1 MRTRESQRIDLRLE
15 SHRTAAWLY
24 PGDRSQRPLLMVHG
38 FRGDHHGM
46 DLIAGSITDREV
58 VVPDLPGFG
67 LTAPLESGSSLP
79 AFVDY
84 LLALRAEVGR
94 QRGAT
99 PILVGHS
106 FGSILVSHLVAT
118 HRDLVDELV
127 LINPIT
133 SPALEG
139 PARFLTAVTRAY
151 YALGARLPERAGRAL
166 LSNLLIVRAMSVAMA
181 TTRDPGLRRY
191 IHDQHGRHFSS
202 FADRQSLSEAFA
214 TSVAHTVTEVADHL
228 TMPTLV
234 IAGDKDAIA
243 PIGPTR
249 AFVAELSDAEFVEL
263 GGVGHLVH
271 YERSVEAASA
281 IMEFCHQR
289 IDER

>member
-1 MRTRESQRIDLRLE
+1 MRVRPSQRIDFRQNG
-15 SHRTAAWLY
+15 HTTASWVY
-24 PGDRSQRPLLMVHG
+24 PGNPQLRPLLMVHG

-58 VVPDLPGFG
+58 IVPDLPGFG
-67 LTAPLESGSSLP
+67 VTPPLDTGSSLTS
-79 AFVDY
+79 FVDY
-84 LLALRAEVGR
+84 LQDLRTEIGR
-94 QRGAT
+94 QQGMM

-106 FGSILVSHLVAT
+106 FGSILVSHLAAT
-118 HRDLVDELV
+118 VPETVTELV

-133 SPALEG
+133 RPALEG
-139 PARFLTAVTRAY
+139 PARFLTAATRAY

-166 LSNLLIVRAMSVAMA
+166 LSNPVIVRAMSIAMA

-191 IHDQHGRHFSS
+191 IHDQHARHFSS
-202 FADRQSLSEAFA
+202 FSNRQSLSEAFA

-228 TMPTLV
+228 DMPTLV
-234 IAGDKDAIA
+234 IAGDEDAIA

-249 AFVAELSDAEFVEL
+249 AFADTLTDVEFVEL

-271 YERSVEAASA
+271 YERSEEAASA
-281 IMEFCHQR
+281 IMDFCHRR
-289 IDER
+289 IDT

>member
-1 MRTRESQRIDLRLE
+1 MRTRQSQRSDIQLG
-15 SHRTAAWLY
+15 SHSTAAWIY
-24 PGDRSQRPLLMVHG
+24 RGDPHQRPLLMVHG

-58 VVPDLPGFG
+58 IVPDLPGFG
-67 LTAPLESGSSLP
+67 LTAALDAGSSLS
-79 AFVDY
+79 AFVDH
-84 LLALRAEVGR
+84 LVALRAELAR
-94 QRGAT
+94 QRGVT

-106 FGSILVSHLVAT
+106 FGSILVSHLAAS
-118 HRDLVDELV
+118 HRDSVDELV

-151 YALGARLPERAGRAL
+151 YALGARLPERAGRSL
-166 LSNLLIVRAMSVAMA
+166 LSNPVIVRAMSVAMA
-181 TTRDPGLRRY
+181 TTHDPGLRRY
-191 IHDQHGRHFSS
+191 IHDQHGKHFSS

-214 TSVAHTVTEVADHL
+214 TSVAHTVTEVADHM

-243 PIGPTR
+243 PIEPTR
-249 AFVAELSDAEFVEL
+249 EFVAELADVEFVEL

-281 IMEFCHQR
+281 IMDFCHR
-289 IDER
+289 RL

>member
-1 MRTRESQRIDLRLE
+1 
-15 SHRTAAWLY
+15 
-24 PGDRSQRPLLMVHG
+24 
-38 FRGDHHGM
+38 M

-67 LTAPLESGSSLP
+67 LTAPLDSGSSLS
-79 AFVDY
+79 AFVDH

-94 QRGAT
+94 QWGVT

-106 FGSILVSHLVAT
+106 FGSILVSHLAAS
-118 HRDLVDELV
+118 HRDVVDELV

-139 PARFLTAVTRAY
+139 PARFLTAVTRVY

-166 LSNLLIVRAMSVAMA
+166 LSNPVIVRAMSVAMA
-181 TTRDPGLRRY
+181 TTGDPGLRSY
-191 IHDQHGRHFSS
+191 IHDQHARHFSS
-202 FADRQSLSEAFA
+202 FADRTSLSEAFA

-228 TMPTLV
+228 SMPTLV
-234 IAGDKDAIA
+234 IAGDQDAIA

-249 AFVAELSDAEFVEL
+249 AFVEKLPDADFVEL

-271 YERSVEAASA
+271 YERSEEAASA
-281 IMEFCHQR
+281 IMDFCHRR
-289 IDER
+289 IDG

>member
-1 MRTRESQRIDLRLE
+1 MRSRQSQPITIRLG
-15 SHRTAAWLY
+15 SHSTAAWVY
-24 PGDRSQRPLLMVHG
+24 PGDRQQRPLLMVHG

-46 DLIAGSITDREV
+46 DLIAGTITDREV
-58 VVPDLPGFG
+58 IVPDLPGFG
-67 LTAPLESGSSLP
+67 LTVPLDAGSSLS

-84 LLALRAEVGR
+84 LVALRTEIAG
-94 QRGAT
+94 QRGMT

-106 FGSILVSHLVAT
+106 FGSILVSHLAAR
-118 HRDLVDELV
+118 HRETVDELV

-139 PARFLTAVTRAY
+139 PARFLTGATRAY
-151 YALGARLPERAGRAL
+151 YALGARLPEWAGRSL
-166 LSNLLIVRAMSVAMA
+166 LSNPAIVRAMSVAMA

-191 IHDQHGRHFSS
+191 IHDQHGQHFSS
-202 FADRQSLSEAFA
+202 FADRASLSEAFA

-249 AFVAELSDAEFVEL
+249 AFVAELSDVEFVEL
-263 GGVGHLVH
+263 HGVGHLVH
-271 YERSVEAASA
+271 YERSEDAASA
-281 IMEFCHQR
+281 ITEFCHR
-289 IDER
+289 RL

>member
-1 MRTRESQRIDLRLE
+1 MD
-15 SHRTAAWLY
+15 SHRTAAWVY
-24 PGDRSQRPLLMVHG
+24 PGDRRRRPLLMVHG

-46 DLIAGSITDREV
+46 DLIAGSIFDREV

-67 LTAPLESGSSLP
+67 LTAPLDSGSSLS
-79 AFVDY
+79 AFVDH

-94 QRGAT
+94 QRGVT

-106 FGSILVSHLVAT
+106 FGSILVSHLAAS
-118 HRDLVDELV
+118 HRDVVDELV

-151 YALGARLPERAGRAL
+151 YALGARLPERVGRSL
-166 LSNLLIVRAMSVAMA
+166 LSSPVIVRAMSVAMA
-181 TTRDPGLRRY
+181 TTRDPGLRSY
-191 IHDQHGRHFSS
+191 IHDQHLRHFSS
-202 FADRQSLSEAFA
+202 FADRTSLSEAFT

-228 TMPTLV
+228 SMPTLV
-234 IAGDKDAIA
+234 IAGDQDAIA

-249 AFVAELSDAEFVEL
+249 AFVEKLPDVEFVEL
-263 GGVGHLVH
+263 GRVGHLVH
-271 YERSVEAASA
+271 YERSEEAASA
-281 IMEFCHQR
+281 ILDFCHRR
-289 IDER
+289 IDR

>member
-1 MRTRESQRIDLRLE
+1 
-15 SHRTAAWLY
+15 
-24 PGDRSQRPLLMVHG
+24 MVHG

-58 VVPDLPGFG
+58 IVPDLPGFG
-67 LTAPLESGSSLP
+67 ITAPLGSGSSLS
-79 AFVDY
+79 AFVDH

-94 QRGAT
+94 QRGVT

-106 FGSILVSHLVAT
+106 FGSILVSHLAAS
-118 HRDLVDELV
+118 HRDVVDELV

-151 YALGARLPERAGRAL
+151 YALGARLPERTGRSL
-166 LSNLLIVRAMSVAMA
+166 LSNPVIVRAMSVAMA
-181 TTRDPGLRRY
+181 TTCDPGLRRY
-191 IHDQHGRHFSS
+191 IHDQHARHFSS
-202 FADRQSLSEAFA
+202 FADRTSLSEAFA
-214 TSVAHTVTEVADHL
+214 TSVAHTATEAADHL
-228 TMPTLV
+228 RMPTLV
-234 IAGDKDAIA
+234 IAGDQDAIA

-249 AFVAELSDAEFVEL
+249 AFVDQLPDVEFVEL

-271 YERSVEAASA
+271 YERSEEAASA
-281 IMEFCHQR
+281 IMDFCHRR
-289 IDER
+289 IDE